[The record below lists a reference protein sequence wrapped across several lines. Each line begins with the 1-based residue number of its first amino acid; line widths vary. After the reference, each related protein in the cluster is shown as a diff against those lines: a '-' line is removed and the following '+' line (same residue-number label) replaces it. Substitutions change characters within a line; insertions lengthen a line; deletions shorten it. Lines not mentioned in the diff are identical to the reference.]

1 MATYFSRATKAKKTP
16 DEIRPAPNIAAIDF
30 GSSSVSLAYSIN
42 GDNEV
47 KTLKLHSDYE
57 RVPNAILI
65 RKEEDG
71 KFTVE
76 QFGQNAQEKYRSLQ
90 QSDKK
95 NFVYFERIKI
105 LLKRSENIDRKT
117 TVESLTDGKYYLVE
131 VIAFIITYLKEL
143 LLKKLPCSE
152 ENYEYKS
159 TDFDWV
165 ITVPAIW
172 KARAKRMMREAA
184 YMAGLTSDNPGIA
197 KFTPF
202 GNAVPRPPET
212 NPDKLFLAL
221 EPEVAAIFTQSE
233 VKEPAERLPPQ
244 RYMVVDIGGGTVD
257 ITVHDQGNGKV
268 DVIIPPTGNM
278 WGGITVNQACERL
291 LGTIFED
298 EGFQLFSKKY
308 PNDIAINDLV
318 FLAFE
323 EQKKIFGNKSD
334 INSTDSFSIQ
344 LPYKVI
350 NLYTE
355 DNIRSGAQSIEA
367 NYEEGKI
374 FIRYDVVRKTMFQP
388 TVDRILECINEAMKP
403 SSSAKVDTVYVVG
416 GFGGCE
422 FMYSAIHSALT
433 KHKGTLYDNIFRPHL
448 PDLAV
453 VKGAVMWRQD
463 PSIIQSRKADATY
476 GMCYSIPF
484 IHGTHDVHYRKYD
497 FTDRINRCTSVFKV
511 FIEKG
516 EMAGFN
522 DLYTA
527 TGYPVNETDTVISVP
542 IYSTSEVGVKYVKDK
557 EEKWTVQEIGKL
569 IIEVPNP
576 RNIPNIDRI
585 VDYTMSFSDTE
596 IHAKAKYRVNN
607 NEVKIVCDFLS
618 HQDKQ
623 TS

>member
-1 MATYFSRATKAKKTP
+1 
-16 DEIRPAPNIAAIDF
+16 
-30 GSSSVSLAYSIN
+30 
-42 GDNEV
+42 
-47 KTLKLHSDYE
+47 
-57 RVPNAILI
+57 
-65 RKEEDG
+65 
-71 KFTVE
+71 
-76 QFGQNAQEKYRSLQ
+76 
-90 QSDKK
+90 
-95 NFVYFERIKI
+95 
-105 LLKRSENIDRKT
+105 
-117 TVESLTDGKYYLVE
+117 
-131 VIAFIITYLKEL
+131 
-143 LLKKLPCSE
+143 
-152 ENYEYKS
+152 
-159 TDFDWV
+159 
-165 ITVPAIW
+165 
-172 KARAKRMMREAA
+172 MMREAA
-184 YMAGLTSDNPGIA
+184 YMAGLTSDNPGIT

-257 ITVHDQGNGKV
+257 ITVHDQRDGKV
-268 DVIIPPTGNM
+268 DVLLPPIGNL
-278 WGGITVNQACERL
+278 WGGNTVNQAYESL
-291 LGTIFED
+291 LENMLND
-298 EGFQLFSKKY
+298 REFQKY
-308 PNDIAINDLV
+308 SRKRPDDITAINNLV
-318 FLAFE
+318 YVEFE
-323 EQKKIFGNKSD
+323 KEKKIFGNAAKISPA
-334 INSTDSFSIQ
+334 DSIGIP
-344 LPYKVI
+344 LPTAVANFYGERKV
-350 NLYTE
+350 NKAAKL
-355 DNIRSGAQSIEA
+355 IEA
-367 NYEEGKI
+367 EYENNKLFINYDTVEEKI
-374 FIRYDVVRKTMFQP
+374 FRT
-388 TVDRILECINEAMKP
+388 TVDHILLLVEKALKELSVRI
-403 SSSAKVDTVYVVG
+403 DTIYLVG